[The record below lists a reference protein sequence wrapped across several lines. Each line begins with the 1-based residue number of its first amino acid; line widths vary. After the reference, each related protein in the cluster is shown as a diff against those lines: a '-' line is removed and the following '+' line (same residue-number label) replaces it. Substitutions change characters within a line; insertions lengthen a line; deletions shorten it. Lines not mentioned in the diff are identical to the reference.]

1 MRNFILIV
9 YNWAIVWKRQ
19 FCRMQALSQF
29 YGCKHYTLLHRDK
42 KTCKKTQDL
51 SNKKSWVGEI
61 VRQRYSISLN
71 LNAYSLSNKHDL
83 STNFLLRRKPI
94 ISLVPCLLQS
104 QQYDDENSCHVWW
117 IGKNFIV
124 PIIKWYLDSR
134 ADCSRWFILYF
145 ILVSPTQV
153 CYVSEYRINAS
164 PSIN

>member
-83 STNFLLRRKPI
+83 STHFLLRRKPSYHLSPVFSKASNTMMKI
-94 ISLVPCLLQS
+94 RVMFDGSVRTSSYLSL
-104 QQYDDENSCHVWW
+104 NG
-117 IGKNFIV
+117 I
-124 PIIKWYLDSR
+124 
-134 ADCSRWFILYF
+134 
-145 ILVSPTQV
+145 
-153 CYVSEYRINAS
+153 
-164 PSIN
+164 

>member
-1 MRNFILIV
+1 MDASITHYCIEIKKLVKKLKIYPTKSLELEKNSSAKIFHQSEFKCLFIVKQTWLV
-9 YNWAIVWKRQ
+9 N
-19 FCRMQALSQF
+19 
-29 YGCKHYTLLHRDK
+29 
-42 KTCKKTQDL
+42 
-51 SNKKSWVGEI
+51 
-61 VRQRYSISLN
+61 
-71 LNAYSLSNKHDL
+71 SLSLK
-83 STNFLLRRKPI
+83 TKAI
-94 ISLVPCLLQS
+94 ISFVPCLLQS